1 MGLAGRERDCAKI
14 ERLLEDAR
22 NGDSGSLVV
31 RGEAGIGKTTLLDDA
46 TDRAAGMT
54 VLRCSG
60 VEAESELVFA
70 GLYGLVRPVL
80 SHLGEIADAQS
91 AALAGAL
98 GLAPATGAD
107 RTCARRLNCST
118 SSGRCRGKIAPLR
131 SCAQRGRPPAPAAP
145 RPSTSSPHKNSTS
158 PGSPP
163 TGSPTPR
170 SPPGCS
176 SAPGPSTTTCAKCSP
191 S

>member
-1 MGLAGRERDCAKI
+1 VGLAGRERDCAKI

-70 GLYGLVRPVL
+70 GLYGLVRAVL
-80 SHLGEIADAQS
+80 SHLGEIADTQS

-107 RTCARRLNCST
+107 RFLVSVALLSLLAAVAEQRPVLCVVDDAQWLDAPSAEALAFTARRL
-118 SSGRCRGKIAPLR
+118 RGADGD
-131 SCAQRGRPPAPAAP
+131 AVWRP
-145 RPSTSSPHKNSTS
+145 
-158 PGSPP
+158 
-163 TGSPTPR
+163 
-170 SPPGCS
+170 
-176 SAPGPSTTTCAKCSP
+176 
-191 S
+191 